1 MEENVTK
8 IPDIK
13 KSEEKP
19 DTAEKKTKVQMISLL
34 QEMVQ
39 RGATDLHISAGAPPL
54 FRIDGVLVPSSYPPV
69 TPEQAQALA
78 YSVMRDEHKKKFE
91 EEWECDFSFGIS
103 GLSRFRANVYK
114 QRGTVSIAIR
124 TIPFKIRSFSELGI
138 PPVIAELATRPKGL
152 ILVTGP
158 TGSGKST
165 TLAALIDKINS
176 ERKCHIITIED
187 PIEYLF
193 ANKKALVSQRQV
205 ESDTKGFKNAL
216 KYALRQDPDVVMIGE
231 MRDYETI
238 AAALTIAETGHLTL
252 ATLHTN
258 SAVESI
264 NRIIDVFPP
273 HQQQQVRAQLAFVLL
288 GVVTQALLP
297 KVGGGRVLSC
307 EVLIATPAVRA
318 LIRDNK
324 LHQIYGVIQASQK
337 YGMQTMNQSIFKL
350 YMERKITLDTA
361 LSFSPNPEE
370 LEQMIKEK
378 IPAAR

>member
-1 MEENVTK
+1 MIEDKPQKPE
-8 IPDIK
+8 IK
-13 KSEEKP
+13 KPEVKA
-19 DTAEKKTKVQMISLL
+19 DTLEKKTKVQMLSLL

-69 TPEQAQALA
+69 TPEQAQVLA

-124 TIPFKIRSFSELGI
+124 TIPFRIRSFNELGI
-138 PPVIAELATRPKGL
+138 PMVIAELASRPKGL

-165 TLAALIDKINS
+165 TLAAIIDKINS

-193 ANKKALVSQRQV
+193 ANKKALISQRQV
-205 ESDTKGFKNAL
+205 ESDTKSFRNAL

-288 GVVTQALLP
+288 GVITQTLLP
-297 KVGGGRVLSC
+297 KIGGGRVLAC
-307 EVLIATPAVRA
+307 EVLVATPAVRA
-318 LIRDNK
+318 LIRDDK

-350 YMERKITLDTA
+350 YMERKITLETA
-361 LSFSPNPEE
+361 FSYSPNPEE

-378 IPAAR
+378 IPAVK

>member
-1 MEENVTK
+1 
-8 IPDIK
+8 
-13 KSEEKP
+13 
-19 DTAEKKTKVQMISLL
+19 
-34 QEMVQ
+34 
-39 RGATDLHISAGAPPL
+39 
-54 FRIDGVLVPSSYPPV
+54 
-69 TPEQAQALA
+69 
-78 YSVMRDEHKKKFE
+78 
-91 EEWECDFSFGIS
+91 
-103 GLSRFRANVYK
+103 RFRANVYK

-124 TIPFKIRSFSELGI
+124 TIPFRIRSFEELGI
-138 PPVIAELATRPKGL
+138 PPVIPELATRPKGL

-158 TGSGKST
+158 TGCGKST

-176 ERKCHIITIED
+176 ERRCHIITIED

-193 ANKKALVSQRQV
+193 ANKKALISQRQV
-205 ESDTKGFKNAL
+205 ESDTKSFKAAL

-258 SAVESI
+258 SAVESV

-297 KVGGGRVLSC
+297 KIGGGRVLAC
-307 EVLIATPAVRA
+307 EVLVATPAVRA

-337 YGMQTMNQSIFKL
+337 FGMQTMNQSIFKL
-350 YMERKITLDTA
+350 YMERKITLETA

-378 IPAAR
+378 LPSVR

>member
-1 MEENVTK
+1 MAEN
-8 IPDIK
+8 IPRRPEIK
-13 KSEEKP
+13 KPEIKP
-19 DTAEKKTKVQMISLL
+19 DTAEKKTRVQMLSLL

-39 RGATDLHISAGAPPL
+39 RGATDLHISAGAPPM

-124 TIPFKIRSFSELGI
+124 TIPFRIRSFKELGI
-138 PPVIAELATRPKGL
+138 PMVVADLASRPKGL

-165 TLAALIDKINS
+165 TLAAIIDKINA
-176 ERKCHIITIED
+176 ERRCHIITIED

-193 ANKKALVSQRQV
+193 ANKKALISQRQV

-297 KVGGGRVLSC
+297 KVGGGRVLAC
-307 EVLIATPAVRA
+307 EVLVATPAVKA

-324 LHQIYGVIQASQK
+324 LHQVYGVIQASQK
-337 YGMQTMNQSIFKL
+337 YGMQTMNQAIFKL
-350 YMERKITLDTA
+350 YMERKITLETA
-361 LSFSPNPEE
+361 LSYSPNPEE

-378 IPAAR
+378 IPAVK